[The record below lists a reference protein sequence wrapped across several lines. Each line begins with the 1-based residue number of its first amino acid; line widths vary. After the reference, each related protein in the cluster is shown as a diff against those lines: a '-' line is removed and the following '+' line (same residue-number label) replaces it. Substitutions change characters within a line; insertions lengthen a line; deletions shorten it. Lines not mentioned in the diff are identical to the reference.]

1 LASSPT
7 EAALISLIVPTRNR
21 AHTLQRVAPSYFTLD
36 GVDEILFVD
45 DAGTDDTAEVVAR
58 IAAEHPGVHCRVLR
72 NAQRLGASQSRNVG
86 VQACRN
92 DVVLFCDDDEYL
104 ERGYARTCLAKLE
117 KYGAGAVSG
126 RRVYMRDGE
135 TPAQALL
142 RFGHGLRRA
151 APFRPMLCEYV
162 NGARFEGDRRQP
174 ITNAVILTRRALLLR
189 HPFDGHYARGNGYRE
204 ETDYQMNLFVNGH
217 DIWVTNDC
225 HSIHL
230 PLSQV
235 RSGGQRTSAWR
246 RIYWE
251 NHYTRYF
258 FGKYYAAYARRLGL
272 ATPRAVALAGFFV
285 FSLYKELLRPG
296 LARIVLALLDR
307 RARLGASPAR

>member
-1 LASSPT
+1 MET
-7 EAALISLIVPTRNR
+7 ALISLIVPTRDR
-21 AHTLQRVAPSYFTLD
+21 AHTLVRVAPSYFTQD
-36 GVDEILFVD
+36 GVDEVLFVD
-45 DAGTDDTAEVVAR
+45 DAGTDDTAAVIAR
-58 IAAEHPGVHCRVLR
+58 IAAQHPDVHCRVLR
-72 NAQRLGASQSRNVG
+72 NARRLGASQSRNVG

-92 DVVLFCDDDEYL
+92 EFVLFCDDDEYL
-104 ERGYARTCLAKLE
+104 EEGYARTCLAKL
-117 KYGAGAVSG
+117 KSYDAAAVSG

-135 TPAQALL
+135 TTAQALR
-142 RFGHGLRRA
+142 RFGHGLRNSVS
-151 APFRPMLCEYV
+151 FRPVLCEYV
-162 NGARFEGDRRQP
+162 NGARFKGDRRQP

-217 DIWVTNDC
+217 DLWVTNDC

-235 RSGGQRTSAWR
+235 RTGGQRTSAWR

-258 FGKYYAAYARRLGL
+258 FGKYYEPYARRLGL
-272 ATPRAVALAGFFV
+272 ASPQIVALASFFV
-285 FSLYKELLRPG
+285 FSLYKELLRPSLQR
-296 LARIVLALLDR
+296 LAVALLDQ
-307 RARLGASPAR
+307 RARLGTLHAR

>member
-1 LASSPT
+1 MEIAV
-7 EAALISLIVPTRNR
+7 ISVIVPTRNR
-21 AHTLQRVAPSYFTLD
+21 AHTLQRVAPSYFALD
-36 GVDEILFVD
+36 GVDEILFAAA
-45 DAGTDDTAEVVAR
+45 AGTDDAAEVVTR
-58 IAAEHPGVHCRVLR
+58 ITAEHPGVHCRVLR
-72 NAQRLGASQSRNVG
+72 NAQRLGASQSHNVG
-86 VQACRN
+86 VQACHN

-126 RRVYMRDGE
+126 QRVYMREGEGE

-142 RFGHGLRRA
+142 RGAHGLRRA

-174 ITNAVILTRRALLLR
+174 ITNPVMLTRRALLLR

-204 ETDYQMNLFVNGH
+204 ETDYQMNLFVSGH
-217 DIWVTNDC
+217 DIWVTNNC

-230 PLSQV
+230 SLSQM
-235 RSGGQRTSAWR
+235 RSGQRTSAWR

-258 FGKYYAAYARRLGL
+258 FGKYAAYARRLGL
-272 ATPRAVALAGFFV
+272 ATPRVVALAGFFV
-285 FSLYKELLRPG
+285 FSLYRELLRPG
-296 LARIVLALLDR
+296 LARIALALLDR